1 MGGKHFFSEELRGE
15 DFFSGKSGLISTDQ
29 QKAFLFNSQIQF
41 DNTKVPQDDEFHLP
55 GWLKVEAL
63 V

>member
-55 GWLKVEAL
+55 G
-63 V
+63 